1 MIPGLPGGVAGP
13 RPDGG
18 GGGLVFSR
26 IMAPAQSSLSLRLR
40 LLGGIHADIEVAK
53 RSVKCNVRRPGTGQ
67 SSTSVNPREG
77 IPFMTARVGVSHS
90 LLRLKIPLSSRKT
103 HRAPLLFTYSIWC
116 SHCKRSWKVELMHS
130 PALDSLSFLGALD
143 AACHEYIFV
152 NSQTHPHCKVT
163 NSQDPPNAWH

>member
-13 RPDGG
+13 RPD

-67 SSTSVNPREG
+67 SSTSVNTREG
-77 IPFMTARVGVSHS
+77 IPFMAARVGVSHS
-90 LLRLKIPLSSRKT
+90 LLRLKIPPQGRHTVRHFCLHIQS
-103 HRAPLLFTYSIWC
+103 
-116 SHCKRSWKVELMHS
+116 
-130 PALDSLSFLGALD
+130 GALT
-143 AACHEYIFV
+143 ASV
-152 NSQTHPHCKVT
+152 PGKWS
-163 NSQDPPNAWH
+163 